1 PDGCCYQLLETSAW
15 AARAGMGDVLAG
27 YAGGL
32 GALGVASQNDFSNS
46 ISGQLL
52 ALAGLRHGLAGLR
65 LAKQGLG
72 CASPLAVAKNLSKLQ

>member
-1 PDGCCYQLLETSAW
+1 
-15 AARAGMGDVLAG
+15 MGDVLAG

-32 GALGVASQNDFSNS
+32 GALGMASEKQFSNA

-65 LAKQGLG
+65 LAQQGMG
-72 CASPLAVAKNLSKLQ
+72 CASPLAVAKSLSKLQ